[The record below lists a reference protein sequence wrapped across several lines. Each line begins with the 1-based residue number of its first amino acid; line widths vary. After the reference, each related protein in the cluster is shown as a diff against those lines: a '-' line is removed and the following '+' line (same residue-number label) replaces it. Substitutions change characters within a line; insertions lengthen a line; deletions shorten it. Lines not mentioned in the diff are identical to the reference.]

1 MKVTGVDV
9 KVLPFLSSSA
19 TTSVR
24 YDYDEMYRTG
34 QKKDSFLTTVMDSL
48 KELDNGATVIIKPLL
63 NFDSEYE
70 SNWYLVSHTAQHE
83 ILSLMADG
91 KKIQAIKLLRKE
103 TGIGLKEGKGMMDSG
118 WLWGKVKE
126 VI

>member
-9 KVLPFLSSSA
+9 TVLPFDSSRA

-24 YDYDEMYRTG
+24 YDYDDMYRTG
-34 QKKDSFLTTVMDSL
+34 QKKDSFLTTLMRSL
-48 KELDNGATVIIKPLL
+48 EELDKGATITIKPLL

-70 SNWYLVSHTAQHE
+70 SNWYLVSHTSQHK
-83 ILSLMADG
+83 ILDLMADG
-91 KKIQAIKLLRKE
+91 KKIQALKILRQE
-103 TGIGLKEGKGMMDSG
+103 LGLGIKEGKAMMDSG
-118 WLWGKVKE
+118 WLWNKVKE